1 MSTQSITRE
10 ERTVGVEKASY
21 RFAFLV
27 ISTGLLISVAYRSFA
42 LHQKNWD
49 LLLLVILGGLTALYR
64 GTHKVISRG
73 WMMATMATVSIAGLL
88 IFVFILIR

>member
-1 MSTQSITRE
+1 MNTQSFTHDK
-10 ERTVGVEKASY
+10 RTVGVEKASY

-49 LLLLVILGGLTALYR
+49 LLFLVIMGGITALYR
-64 GTHKVISRG
+64 GTHKVLPRR
-73 WMMATMATVSIAGLL
+73 WMMATMATVSIAGLF
-88 IFVFILIR
+88 IFVFMLIR